1 MAKIYITK
9 DFRSYDLPSKV
20 PEFLVWLEAQIEAA
34 GVPRDKVCISLS
46 TCGYYEDT
54 SATLELCFE
63 REETEEECF
72 QGVAR
77 CNTVRWFSHER
88 SINSSEIELAGCLW
102 RMKEEFGDG

>member
-20 PEFLVWLEAQIEAA
+20 PEFLVWLEAQIEAT

-63 REETEEECF
+63 REETEEEAK
-72 QGVAR
+72 AR
-77 CNTVRWFSHER
+77 ENEAKVWKNRRRAAYE
-88 SINSSEIELAGCLW
+88 